1 MRKLIN
7 VTGLSWGLVG
17 VMGVRECS
25 FAGVVLLA
33 IAGYLVFSY
42 YD

>member
-7 VTGLSWGLVG
+7 VTGLSWGLVD

-25 FAGVVLLA
+25 FVGVLLRVVV
-33 IAGYLVFSY
+33 IAGYC
-42 YD
+42 